1 MALTMRAE
9 VTLTI
14 TLGARAAKMM
24 TKAASELTT
33 DGLVETTVWSSYCC
47 GAACVWT
54 CGAHIVVEL

>member
-1 MALTMRAE
+1 MTMTAA

-14 TLGARAAKMM
+14 TQVARAVKMM

-47 GAACVWT
+47 GATCVWT